1 MYGTQC
7 NDIISNIVFIR
18 MFFMLF
24 PNKKNYNKIR
34 LTENW
39 NTYLSS
45 CNVCNFSGCCVLT
58 DNERGEGGGGGQ
70 TNVDRPGT
78 REGVLKIPKFV

>member
-18 MFFMLF
+18 MIFTLF
-24 PNKKNYNKIR
+24 ANKNNYNKIR

-39 NTYLSS
+39 NTY
-45 CNVCNFSGCCVLT
+45 FSNNNIIFKISLNTLT
-58 DNERGEGGGGGQ
+58 FFR
-70 TNVDRPGT
+70 
-78 REGVLKIPKFV
+78 